1 MLTNLY
7 WKLWLQFA
15 NLEAAE
21 EDGAEAIEWIAMVAV
36 VVVLLIAV
44 QSAFGAGGEGLGSQ
58 IISLIT
64 DFITRAFG

>member
-7 WKLWLQFA
+7 WKLWLQLA
-15 NLEAAE
+15 NLDAAE

-44 QSAFGAGGEGLGSQ
+44 QSAFSSQGQGLGSQ
-58 IISLIT
+58 IINLIT
-64 DFITRAFG
+64 SFITSAFG